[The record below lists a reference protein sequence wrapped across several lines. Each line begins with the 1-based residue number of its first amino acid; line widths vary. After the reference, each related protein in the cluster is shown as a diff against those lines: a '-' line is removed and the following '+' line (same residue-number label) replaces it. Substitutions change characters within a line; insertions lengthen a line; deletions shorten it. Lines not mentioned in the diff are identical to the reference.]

1 MPKIESMEYI
11 YIYIN
16 GIYMVKIGLAKN
28 VLKTKNEKNE
38 KNNI

>member
-11 YIYIN
+11 LE
-16 GIYMVKIGLAKN
+16 YMVKIGLAKN
-28 VLKTKNEKNE
+28 VLKTRNEKNE